1 MSYERGL
8 QAINLQMPDKVPHTE
23 YVTHP
28 RWVRKV
34 TGLDPDNPEQAAQAG
49 VRFCEALDY
58 DLMWINYSPPDQKR
72 LTHMG
77 TAHWYEDMVITDN
90 RDYRFKNEEEV
101 LAFDPVK
108 EFGVPDVSDL
118 ARLYQEYHDRD
129 QATYPFAVCP
139 GGFYNTIFSWCI
151 LTFGWEMFLS
161 AAVRDPE
168 RFDKILEGFFE
179 ISLASYRAQARTT
192 IKAFISHDD
201 IVWTAGAV
209 FHPNWYRKYVFP
221 RHRKLWAPLK
231 EKGIKLLFCSDG
243 NFTEFIDDLVEAGAD
258 GFIFEPTTDLA
269 YMASRYGQ
277 THVIIGNIDC
287 RILAHGT
294 REQIEAEV
302 KRCADIG
309 RNCPGY
315 FFAVGNHIP
324 HDVPIENADYYVE
337 LINRYGCR

>member
-1 MSYERGL
+1 M
-8 QAINLQMPDKVPHTE
+8 
-23 YVTHP
+23 
-28 RWVRKV
+28 
-34 TGLDPDNPEQAAQAG
+34 
-49 VRFCEALDY
+49 
-58 DLMWINYSPPDQKR
+58 
-72 LTHMG
+72 
-77 TAHWYEDMVITDN
+77 
-90 RDYRFKNEEEV
+90 
-101 LAFDPVK
+101 
-108 EFGVPDVSDL
+108 
-118 ARLYQEYHDRD
+118 
-129 QATYPFAVCP
+129 PFAVVP
-139 GGFYNTIFSWCI
+139 GGYYNTVFSWCI

-168 RFDKILEGFFE
+168 RFDRVLDGFFE
-179 ISLASYRAQARTT
+179 ISLASYRAQAQTT

-209 FHPNWYRKYVFP
+209 FHPNWYRRYVFP
-221 RHRKLWAPLK
+221 RHKKLWAPLR

-243 NFTEFIDDLVEAGAD
+243 NFTEFVDDLAEAGAD
-258 GFIFEPTTDLA
+258 GFIFEPLTDLE
-269 YMASRYGQ
+269 YVASRYGK

-324 HDVPIENADYYVE
+324 HDVPIENADYYIE
-337 LINRYGCR
+337 LINRYGLR